1 MFIGSQLGMVAG
13 AKSATGSITDHAV
26 NPTNQSSFS
35 FSSMAIGTAD
45 STRIVVVGVF
55 ARISSGSAFT
65 AFTIGGVNATQAVF
79 SLPGGSSMAA
89 IYFAV
94 VPTGTTGTVAFTWNG
109 TLANAGIGV
118 AACYDM
124 AATTTDT
131 GTAIGDPMTDTLNI
145 PAGGLAFGCAGE
157 TNSSTFTWTNLTEGY
172 DEVVE
177 GIATQTGAIGTF
189 SAIQVGLTIT
199 CDQSGG
205 NTDPVL
211 VLASWGP
218 A

>member
-89 IYFAV
+89 
-94 VPTGTTGTVAFTWNG
+94 NG